1 MSFPALRRN
10 RRISQSIDNA
20 STIKEESVQFLLAD
34 FVAAREL
41 RAFMFSA
48 VEKRVQFVVTL
59 QAAEMAFLGVLL
71 SQRRSVEIVISVALG
86 LGVPTLFLTYL
97 AYRRALDMMIQGRKY
112 IRAMNAIRGFF
123 VANDP
128 LIAEAVLLPTD
139 PRRPR
144 FDRLG
149 HGGSPVQ
156 TLATTVLVLVL
167 LLSGLLVYAVSWL
180 ISGVGAGIVGTPTF
194 AISAVPTAVVIVA
207 IAVVERRR
215 MKRFLQQAEAE
226 NS

>member
-1 MSFPALRRN
+1 MGLPVLGRN
-10 RRISQSIDNA
+10 RRTSRSTDNA

-41 RAFMFSA
+41 RVFLFSA

-59 QAAEMAFLGVLL
+59 QAAEMAFVGVLL
-71 SQRRSVEIVISVALG
+71 SQRRSIEIVISVALG

-97 AYRRALDMMIQGRKY
+97 AYRRALDMMIQARKY

-128 LIAEAVLLPTD
+128 LIAEAVLLPAS
-139 PRRPR
+139 PRLPR

-167 LLSGLLVYAVSWL
+167 LLSGLLVYAVTWL
-180 ISGVGAGIVGTPTF
+180 ISGVGVGIVGTRVF
-194 AISAVPTAVVIVA
+194 AIAAVPTAVVIVA
-207 IAVVERRR
+207 VALVERRR
-215 MKRFLQQAEAE
+215 MRRLLQQAEAE
-226 NS
+226 NP